1 MLSIPRQGQD
11 LASGSFIKED
21 KVLEGPRSSSQILH
35 DVLTYLGKM
44 DPWIN
49 HGKALRTPN
58 QLTNSIGWIGHNWT
72 SQSSVSKLMASQN
85 RVMGNCKI
93 PQQLTI
99 AFYGEISQKA
109 TFQHFCSTVTLRLT
123 GGHPTAN
130 CKAKCWTNGFVW
142 PWVNLVVLQDWLT
155 V

>member
-49 HGKALRTPN
+49 QGKGP
-58 QLTNSIGWIGHNWT
+58 
-72 SQSSVSKLMASQN
+72 
-85 RVMGNCKI
+85 
-93 PQQLTI
+93 
-99 AFYGEISQKA
+99 
-109 TFQHFCSTVTLRLT
+109 
-123 GGHPTAN
+123 
-130 CKAKCWTNGFVW
+130 
-142 PWVNLVVLQDWLT
+142 
-155 V
+155 